1 MCLCTSLQVSVYL
14 LSAEFNCT
22 GSFFDL
28 CLYITAY
35 QENKEITNSNTE
47 IYSGL

>member
-14 LSAEFNCT
+14 FSAEFNFT

-28 CLYITAY
+28 CLYITVY
-35 QENKEITNSNTE
+35 QENKEIKNSNTE
-47 IYSGL
+47 IFGEL